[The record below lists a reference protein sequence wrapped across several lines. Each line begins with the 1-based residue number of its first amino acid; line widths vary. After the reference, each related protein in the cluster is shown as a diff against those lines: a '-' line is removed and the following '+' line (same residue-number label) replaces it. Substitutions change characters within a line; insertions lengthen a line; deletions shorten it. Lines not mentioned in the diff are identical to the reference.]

1 MDKPKLHCTAARY
14 GNSVV
19 LTIGQT
25 ASLLTVALWL
35 EDEAQ
40 ISQLVDALVTAANQ
54 LKTDK
59 EGENAQ

>member
-14 GNSVV
+14 GNQVI

-25 ASLLTVALWL
+25 ASLLTVAIWL

-59 EGENAQ
+59 ESENAQ